1 MFVIQLKHVR
11 MWKMTKIS
19 KEKAIANTI
28 AKYPSMTKAKATYY
42 VEEVL
47 GYLS

>member
-1 MFVIQLKHVR
+1 

-47 GYLS
+47 GYPS

>member
-1 MFVIQLKHVR
+1 MAN
-11 MWKMTKIS
+11 KMTKNQ
-19 KEKAIANTI
+19 AVANTI

-47 GYLS
+47 GYAK